1 MTVTTH
7 TGPRGGKYY
16 ISKHGKKVYVK
27 EENEYINL
35 TNYLLEQLNN

>member
-16 ISKHGKKVYVK
+16 MSKNNKKVYVK
-27 EENEYINL
+27 EEYNSL
-35 TNYLLEQLNN
+35 TNYLIEQLNK